1 MNPTF
6 SIDFSSLSEDEL
18 AELIDA
24 AEQEQDRRA
33 YHRFFEAGKDK
44 VLIALGNL
52 CNAIDEIPDHNCS
65 CNFVT
70 QNFYGNLDIIVNV
83 ISELRLSMFED

>member
-44 VLIALGNL
+44 VLTALENF
-52 CNAIDEIPDHNCS
+52 CNAIDKIPDHDCLN
-65 CNFVT
+65 NFDT
-70 QNFYGNLDIIVNV
+70 RNFYGNLGTITNV
-83 ISELRLSMFED
+83 IAELELSMFED

>member
-24 AEQEQDRRA
+24 AEQEQDRRT
-33 YHRFFEAGKDK
+33 YHRIFEAEKDK
-44 VLIALGNL
+44 VLAALENF
-52 CNAIDEIPDHNCS
+52 CNAIDGIPDHDCLN
-65 CNFVT
+65 NFDT
-70 QNFYGNLDIIVNV
+70 RDFYGNLCTIANV
-83 ISELRLSMFED
+83 IAELELSMLEN

>member
-33 YHRFFEAGKDK
+33 YHRFFETEKDK
-44 VLIALGNL
+44 VLTALENF
-52 CNAIDEIPDHNCS
+52 CDAIDEIPDHD
-65 CNFVT
+65 CNYNFDT
-70 QNFYGNLDIIVNV
+70 RNFYGNLDTIANV